1 MSDWTVWS
9 RLEPRPRSDEMTDA
23 LRAPI
28 RDPLWMLSRQWQV
41 SEFQG
46 EDGGSPVK
54 TDIDI
59 AEDRLTRVDLRGGG
73 RGEVGEPADPFDY
86 EGGPLEATIEREKVM
101 TDDEG
106 APLRLRAEAGQQF
119 LRTLADAGYGS
130 HSAGDFP
137 EWLRLEPPEQPL
149 ESADRRYVELM
160 DGRALDGTEVA
171 RAIRSAVSNIDEV
184 VAGAASSWSGV
195 SAGDLPVPE
204 NGPRNSTFDEC
215 CEEFYGWY
223 VGLYDEPATE
233 TGSAW
238 DPTHLEYRFAVT
250 TGAGETETVFEA
262 SEYHGG
268 HLDWYAFSSTD
279 EAESLGTPDKG
290 GSPVEARLS
299 DDHGLEMP
307 AGITEPDGAGDVD
320 LSALDSLPLNV
331 STVHRSETVVPTQ
344 ISFPGLPA
352 NRWWEFEDGDVDTA
366 QTTDDGASL
375 ARLLLVEF
383 AAQYG
388 NDWFRIGLDTAVG
401 TLTRLTDLT
410 VTDSFGITE
419 TAEPAIEDD
428 WRMFMHESPR
438 HDEPGLFVP
447 PTLADSVTGD
457 PVEKVVFTRDEM
469 ANLAFAIERI
479 VESPT
484 GQALDR
490 TEFQEPELV
499 IDRVATDSDPNA
511 EYIELA
517 NPGEDRLVIDD
528 HTIAAETDGTTTE
541 VYTFGQR
548 TLGPGKTL
556 RVYTGTAPEP
566 DVIGADLSDSAWTDG
581 DAVVVSNADDRA
593 VVRKLLT
600 RSSDALA
607 DYRLSTDVPD
617 YWFPFTPEQGW
628 QFKLER
634 ALLLDASTLGLPI
647 ESLPLPHGEVL
658 RPGAE
663 LLPEG
668 EDTYRVHEEEVTR
681 SGREITRRY
690 QHARWTDGA
699 SHLWSSRESRV
710 ADTQLASDLRFDI
723 LDKRE

>member
-1 MSDWTVWS
+1 MSDRTVWS
-9 RLEPRPRSDEMTDA
+9 RLEPRPRKDEMTDA

-54 TDIDI
+54 VDLDI
-59 AEDRLTRVDLRGGG
+59 AEDRLTRVDLKGGG
-73 RGEVGEPADPFDY
+73 RGEEGEPAGPFDY
-86 EGGPLEATIEREKVM
+86 EGGPLESIVEREEVM
-101 TDDEG
+101 TDDDG
-106 APLRLRAEAGQQF
+106 PPLRLRAEAGQQF

-137 EWLRLEPPEQPL
+137 EALRLEAPERPL
-149 ESADRRYVELM
+149 ESTDRRYVELM

-171 RAIRSAVSNIDEV
+171 RAIRSAVGNIDDV
-184 VAGAASSWSGV
+184 VAGEASSWSGV
-195 SAGDLPVPE
+195 SAGDLPVPTE
-204 NGPRNSTFDEC
+204 ESRNSTFDEC
-215 CEEFYGWY
+215 CEDFYGWY
-223 VGLYDEPATE
+223 VGLYDEPTTE

-238 DPTHLEYRFAVT
+238 DPTRLEYRFAVA
-250 TGAGETETVFEA
+250 TGAGGTETVLEA
-262 SEYHGG
+262 PEYHGG
-268 HLDWYAFSSTD
+268 HLDWYAFSSAE
-279 EAESLGTPDKG
+279 EAESLGTPEQG
-290 GSPVEARLS
+290 GTPTEGQLS
-299 DDHGLEMP
+299 DDGQLDIP
-307 AGITEPDGAGDVD
+307 AGVTAPGATGDMD
-320 LSALDSLPLNV
+320 LSDIESLPLNV
-331 STVHRSETVVPTQ
+331 STVHRSKTVVPTQ
-344 ISFPGLPA
+344 ISFPGMPA
-352 NRWWEFEDGDVDTA
+352 NRWWELEDGDVDIA
-366 QTTDDGASL
+366 QATDDGASL

-388 NDWFRIGLDTAVG
+388 NDWFRIGLDTPVG

-410 VTDSFGITE
+410 VTDSFGVSE

-428 WRMFMHESPR
+428 WKMFMHELPR

-499 IDRVATDSDPNA
+499 IDRVVADSDPDA
-511 EYIELA
+511 EYVELA

-528 HTIAAETDGTTTE
+528 HTIAAETDGTATE

-548 TLGPGKTL
+548 TLGPGETF
-556 RVYTGTAPEP
+556 RVYTGAAPEP
-566 DVIGADLSDSAWTDG
+566 DVIGAGLSASAWTDSE
-581 DAVVVSNADDRA
+581 AVTISNADDR
-593 VVRKLLT
+593 VVVKKLLA
-600 RSSDALA
+600 RPSDALA

-628 QFKLER
+628 NFKLER

-647 ESLPLPHGEVL
+647 ASLPRPLGEIL
-658 RPGAE
+658 RPE
-663 LLPEG
+663 DKHLPEG
-668 EDTYRVHEEEVTR
+668 EDTYQIHEEEVTR

-710 ADTQLASDLRFDI
+710 ADTQLASGLRFDI
-723 LDKRE
+723 LDERE